1 MKKQR
6 NKTSILMLALTLI
19 CALFMFNMVIADDT
33 CPYHLEH
40 TEECG
45 YVEAV
50 EGSECTHECD
60 ESCLSRELICNK
72 EVHEHTEECYD
83 EIGELICNLEEHSH
97 VVECYEQ
104 KNNCQHQHNE
114 ECGYKEAVEGHECTH
129 LCSHCDKELLIS
141 GKVEIK
147 DDSTLHVESKLIG
160 TQSEDQV
167 YFYVKMNKSLLEFI
181 TLEKDNN
188 KYIVDLENEKK
199 LALEPIYMSDDNDNV
214 YLKYEQEYGSTLLFD
229 IPLSIE
235 NESIS
240 EVIYLTS
247 ASNFDESD
255 QKELDDVLL
264 GYYPV
269 MSANVMTL
277 SDEDVNNTVNTA
289 NETTSQVTTKTT
301 TPTGIDFGEYITGVN
316 LEKYE
321 NGHFVDVTD
330 GNVNDG
336 DIISLT
342 LDFALPAGTVT
353 LDSKIIYY
361 QLPDNV
367 KPLEAMSGI
376 VYENGKAE
384 GTYTISEDGLIT
396 ITFYDE
402 YANGEAIYG
411 TINFNGSASLDED
424 GTETKKV
431 VIGETEFTINPV
443 VEQKKYDIDTN
454 KNAIKDADTNVIN
467 YTVEVSS
474 VNGTETSITLTD
486 VLTGGATY
494 DKESF
499 AIVASDGTVISL
511 LNLLSFTDDNTGFTI
526 NDLPQLDANE
536 KYTLTYKV
544 NIDSSKANSNG
555 EQNIGNTVK
564 VTSGNNLDQSG
575 TYTEVSGQRIF
586 KTGNSTRGDGKITWT
601 IQAVDVKA
609 GYVITDILPD
619 GLKWDGSATISPAI
633 NNNQNITFTKNETTG
648 EYSYEIPEGITEASD
663 YTITFETVVTD
674 PGDFNSSTMFRNLAE
689 LTTPDGE
696 KEYTNDSTVTYY
708 NEHAISKQFSGKN
721 DETVNG
727 AYYNWNVSLTLPDL
741 SEVESYTY
749 IDTMSATQGN
759 GEHYID
765 ETFAE
770 SLVIKDAS
778 GNVIPKDCYTIKYYN
793 GDTEITELGTATTFK
808 IQFDVDKLKNLD
820 TSKLTLNYNT
830 YAKYSMDPGQ
840 GEWYKNTGNIEID
853 PEGDEKPKT
862 YPSESGQWYAKEGAL
877 TKTYVTYNLTN
888 DGADY
893 TWKTTLNVPSTANLT
908 NYVYEDI
915 LSSDSS
921 LVNHYITDEDSFIE
935 NLVLTDQDGNPIN
948 ISSADSEGNTI
959 NLYDVEFVKDN
970 SGKIV
975 GFKLK
980 FNPTVLNS
988 LEPVPSQ
995 INITYKT
1002 HAVYDMLPGEKV
1014 TYSNT
1019 GKITID
1025 DKTYEDKE
1033 DHPYTKDS
1041 GLRKDYTTISNQTND
1056 GAVYHWTSTLT
1067 CPDFKNTE
1075 VYTYTDKLST
1085 SVSSNDHYI
1094 MYNNLNLVIKDEN
1107 NIELFLGT
1115 HYTIQYLDSDGK
1127 QISSPSEDDKVF
1139 GYIIAFNCDEIAEL
1153 ENVPKKLY
1161 LTYQTS
1167 AEYNMLPGETVKYVN
1182 DAIVTIDDKTYEDDA
1197 DAAYKKD
1204 DAVTKKFGTEVDAT
1218 RNEAYYTWN
1227 STLTFPNNNI
1237 LENYEYVDILTSDSD
1252 TVNHYIIKD
1261 KLNLSIKDQNNQV
1274 LGDTY
1279 YDVVFLDVNGEE
1291 ISEDD
1296 TTTMITGFKIVFDC
1310 ITTDS
1315 DGSIQDL
1322 DITKLN
1328 ISYQTYAKYDM
1339 NAGDTVNYINNATVN
1354 INSNPYESE
1363 ATRPHTKD
1371 KLLKKLNGIF
1381 DGNLK
1386 DPDNWYRAY
1395 KEKRKLFFPT
1405 YSEDD
1410 VSLELTK
1417 IDGRLYYLLL
1427 ITPDDTDED
1436 IVITDHLPEYTTL
1449 ISGLDDNKSDD
1460 DYAPFVY
1467 YYKDQWNYGDPGLW
1481 TEDYNNTLDS
1491 CFSYTYDT
1499 TSNSVTFT
1507 LDKRAKELF
1516 KTYNQYTS
1524 KYIAI
1529 AYAVDIQDTNSSLDI
1544 TKVYNNT
1551 VEWNGETDEST
1562 QKVHFEADYLDK
1574 VGMQI
1579 ENSNK
1584 VQYSLVVNPGGANL
1598 LEDSDRITLIDQ
1610 MTDINSFDYVSF
1622 VQDSLKVY
1630 AYDTSA
1636 AGNKGEELNSA
1647 LYKFTYDTST
1657 YTLTVELPDNVA
1669 CVVEYEYLLDANTI
1683 GGTTFNITN
1692 KARIEGVEESSTE
1705 DKTEYKVPSS
1715 SAEVTKKRFTI
1726 YKVDSKNYAVTL
1738 TGAEF
1743 NLYYYVS
1750 QENNWVQV
1758 NDTVIT
1764 TDSEG
1769 KLVFTSSDSNG
1780 SNTIIHLDENKLYKL
1795 EEKKAP
1801 TGYSFDNYGAFTY
1814 FVIKPENID
1823 VYGDNGVISSSIL
1836 DKLTLK
1842 KDQVKVLNANGDTIY
1857 VPNDYTSLTV
1867 QKLWVNEDGTVN
1879 SNHPESIQLYLKK
1892 ETYKDQIVIDE
1903 KYTVTV
1909 NIYTKEGKLVQKYS
1923 ETFNDV
1929 LKGSSFRIE
1938 NDCDIFKDSQITDN
1952 DTEVSVKSYSLPDQE
1967 WEVNYYYEIESVNE
1981 NHTINF
1987 VSNWYGGNNTIDYVK
2002 ASQHVEKSLVSKEN
2016 YQDFELNSEDGWA
2029 KTWDEL
2035 ALSGNIDGE
2044 TYYYYYSVEEIDVPS
2059 GWTVHYDGN
2068 NVQSGNIIVT
2078 NTKDKE
2084 AIVLPDVGGYGNIP
2098 YIISGLA
2105 MICLGLILVIF
2116 RKSTKRKVGES

>member
-301 TPTGIDFGEYITGVN
+301 TPTGIDFGKYITGVN

-511 LNLLSFTDDNTGFTI
+511 SNLLSFTDDNTGFTI

-633 NNNQNITFTKNETTG
+633 NNNQNITFTKNEITG

-674 PGDFNSSTMFRNLAE
+674 PGDFNSSTMFRNVAE

-696 KEYTNDSTVTYY
+696 NEYTNDSTVTYY

-727 AYYNWNVSLTLPDL
+727 AYYNWSVSLTFPDL

-749 IDTMSATQGN
+749 IDTMSTTQGN

-778 GNVIPKDCYTIKYYN
+778 GNEIPQDCYTIKYYN

-808 IQFDVDKLKNLD
+808 IQFDVD
-820 TSKLTLNYNT
+820 
-830 YAKYSMDPGQ
+830 
-840 GEWYKNTGNIEID
+840 
-853 PEGDEKPKT
+853 
-862 YPSESGQWYAKEGAL
+862 
-877 TKTYVTYNLTN
+877 
-888 DGADY
+888 
-893 TWKTTLNVPSTANLT
+893 
-908 NYVYEDI
+908 
-915 LSSDSS
+915 
-921 LVNHYITDEDSFIE
+921 
-935 NLVLTDQDGNPIN
+935 
-948 ISSADSEGNTI
+948 
-959 NLYDVEFVKDN
+959 
-970 SGKIV
+970 
-975 GFKLK
+975 
-980 FNPTVLNS
+980 
-988 LEPVPSQ
+988 
-995 INITYKT
+995 
-1002 HAVYDMLPGEKV
+1002 
-1014 TYSNT
+1014 
-1019 GKITID
+1019 
-1025 DKTYEDKE
+1025 
-1033 DHPYTKDS
+1033 
-1041 GLRKDYTTISNQTND
+1041 
-1056 GAVYHWTSTLT
+1056 
-1067 CPDFKNTE
+1067 
-1075 VYTYTDKLST
+1075 
-1085 SVSSNDHYI
+1085 
-1094 MYNNLNLVIKDEN
+1094 
-1107 NIELFLGT
+1107 
-1115 HYTIQYLDSDGK
+1115 
-1127 QISSPSEDDKVF
+1127 
-1139 GYIIAFNCDEIAEL
+1139 
-1153 ENVPKKLY
+1153 
-1161 LTYQTS
+1161 
-1167 AEYNMLPGETVKYVN
+1167 
-1182 DAIVTIDDKTYEDDA
+1182 
-1197 DAAYKKD
+1197 
-1204 DAVTKKFGTEVDAT
+1204 
-1218 RNEAYYTWN
+1218 
-1227 STLTFPNNNI
+1227 
-1237 LENYEYVDILTSDSD
+1237 
-1252 TVNHYIIKD
+1252 
-1261 KLNLSIKDQNNQV
+1261 
-1274 LGDTY
+1274 
-1279 YDVVFLDVNGEE
+1279 
-1291 ISEDD
+1291 
-1296 TTTMITGFKIVFDC
+1296 
-1310 ITTDS
+1310 
-1315 DGSIQDL
+1315 
-1322 DITKLN
+1322 
-1328 ISYQTYAKYDM
+1328 
-1339 NAGDTVNYINNATVN
+1339 
-1354 INSNPYESE
+1354 
-1363 ATRPHTKD
+1363 
-1371 KLLKKLNGIF
+1371 
-1381 DGNLK
+1381 
-1386 DPDNWYRAY
+1386 
-1395 KEKRKLFFPT
+1395 
-1405 YSEDD
+1405 
-1410 VSLELTK
+1410 
-1417 IDGRLYYLLL
+1417 
-1427 ITPDDTDED
+1427 
-1436 IVITDHLPEYTTL
+1436 
-1449 ISGLDDNKSDD
+1449 
-1460 DYAPFVY
+1460 
-1467 YYKDQWNYGDPGLW
+1467 
-1481 TEDYNNTLDS
+1481 
-1491 CFSYTYDT
+1491 
-1499 TSNSVTFT
+1499 
-1507 LDKRAKELF
+1507 
-1516 KTYNQYTS
+1516 
-1524 KYIAI
+1524 
-1529 AYAVDIQDTNSSLDI
+1529 
-1544 TKVYNNT
+1544 
-1551 VEWNGETDEST
+1551 
-1562 QKVHFEADYLDK
+1562 
-1574 VGMQI
+1574 
-1579 ENSNK
+1579 
-1584 VQYSLVVNPGGANL
+1584 
-1598 LEDSDRITLIDQ
+1598 
-1610 MTDINSFDYVSF
+1610 
-1622 VQDSLKVY
+1622 
-1630 AYDTSA
+1630 
-1636 AGNKGEELNSA
+1636 
-1647 LYKFTYDTST
+1647 
-1657 YTLTVELPDNVA
+1657 
-1669 CVVEYEYLLDANTI
+1669 
-1683 GGTTFNITN
+1683 
-1692 KARIEGVEESSTE
+1692 
-1705 DKTEYKVPSS
+1705 
-1715 SAEVTKKRFTI
+1715 
-1726 YKVDSKNYAVTL
+1726 
-1738 TGAEF
+1738 
-1743 NLYYYVS
+1743 
-1750 QENNWVQV
+1750 
-1758 NDTVIT
+1758 
-1764 TDSEG
+1764 
-1769 KLVFTSSDSNG
+1769 
-1780 SNTIIHLDENKLYKL
+1780 
-1795 EEKKAP
+1795 
-1801 TGYSFDNYGAFTY
+1801 
-1814 FVIKPENID
+1814 
-1823 VYGDNGVISSSIL
+1823 
-1836 DKLTLK
+1836 
-1842 KDQVKVLNANGDTIY
+1842 
-1857 VPNDYTSLTV
+1857 
-1867 QKLWVNEDGTVN
+1867 
-1879 SNHPESIQLYLKK
+1879 
-1892 ETYKDQIVIDE
+1892 
-1903 KYTVTV
+1903 
-1909 NIYTKEGKLVQKYS
+1909 
-1923 ETFNDV
+1923 
-1929 LKGSSFRIE
+1929 
-1938 NDCDIFKDSQITDN
+1938 
-1952 DTEVSVKSYSLPDQE
+1952 
-1967 WEVNYYYEIESVNE
+1967 
-1981 NHTINF
+1981 
-1987 VSNWYGGNNTIDYVK
+1987 
-2002 ASQHVEKSLVSKEN
+2002 
-2016 YQDFELNSEDGWA
+2016 
-2029 KTWDEL
+2029 
-2035 ALSGNIDGE
+2035 
-2044 TYYYYYSVEEIDVPS
+2044 
-2059 GWTVHYDGN
+2059 
-2068 NVQSGNIIVT
+2068 
-2078 NTKDKE
+2078 
-2084 AIVLPDVGGYGNIP
+2084 
-2098 YIISGLA
+2098 
-2105 MICLGLILVIF
+2105 
-2116 RKSTKRKVGES
+2116 RKSVV